1 MDPYATCPCRKPYKS
16 LKKTEKRSRNLDT
29 EITDTLTNKFAEPKL
44 DPI

>member
-1 MDPYATCPCRKPYKS
+1 MQPAHAGNHTNG

-29 EITDTLTNKFAEPKL
+29 EITDTLTNKFAAPKL